1 MRALVLALAL
11 AACTDFPRLDEAG
24 ATIGPA
30 GPPPPLLPFDALEAA
45 AARGT
50 PRAERTDDLEA
61 RAAALRARAAV
72 LRQPV
77 GEAGGIDALRARLE
91 RLR

>member
-1 MRALVLALAL
+1 MRALVLCLAL
-11 AACTDFPRLDEAG
+11 AACTDFPRLGEA
-24 ATIGPA
+24 AGPA

-45 AARGT
+45 AAGGT
-50 PRAERTDDLEA
+50 PRAERTEDLEA